1 MKALVVGTGG
11 VGQSIAAIAKRR
23 DPKGEW
29 LEKMVMADYD
39 GKRAA
44 DFVATLKDPRFVAEQ
59 IDASDVDAVA
69 ALAEKHGAD
78 ILMNLC
84 APNFNP
90 PLLQAA
96 LKAKVHYLDT
106 AMTLSEWHPTD
117 PFHKTGKKLGDD
129 EYALSPE
136 FEKIGKYALAGFGV
150 EPGMADYF
158 ARYAADH
165 LFDEI
170 DYIGIRDGSNLEI
183 PGATGISFGFS
194 VWTTIEE
201 CNNPAIVFENGDFH
215 TVEPFAELEKFWLP
229 EGIGEVEVGHVE
241 HEEVVQIGHNAD
253 KLKGVKK
260 AEFKYALGDEF
271 MAAMDVFRSINI
283 DKAEKIKVGDVM
295 VAPRDV
301 IAAAA
306 PDPNEIGKK
315 YVGKTAAGT
324 YVIGKKDGKERK
336 VYLYQVADNKDC
348 VDKYGTQVVVA
359 QTAFTPVITIELL
372 ANGSLG
378 SKPGDPK
385 SGVHNPEAFNADDLR
400 GPHAGRRVP
409 RRPPRDGVRVQARAG
424 PPGPAR
430 PGEVRPFRSPW
441 SAAGRLARGGRP
453 LSLPGGF
460 FGKPR
465 HSRRLAAGALVWSR
479 RAAHTRGTSR
489 RPQGASPEGSWR
501 PAIGAAALRP
511 PRGTNEGGPRMTHPV
526 PQSGGRH
533 RRPRLLLLLLVVG
546 LLAAGLASGLGS
558 ALAADPSASP
568 AGDKVVLH
576 VGWTNDPD
584 NLNPFIGAETSAY
597 EIWLLNYDFLT
608 GYSLDLKPTPDLATS
623 WETSSDGKTWT
634 FHLREGVK
642 WQDGEPFT
650 ADDVAFTYNYIVDNQ
665 MGALSS
671 LTTYITEAVAIDDL
685 TVEIRCSKPKAN
697 MITTWIPI
705 LPEHVWSKVSPKAAG
720 ASYQNKP
727 PIVGT
732 GPFQTVEVKKGDY
745 VRMVANPT
753 FWGQKPTIDEI
764 LFVTYQNPDTMTQDL
779 IAGTLDAAWG
789 IPSAQFAK
797 LAVRAGHRRRSP
809 TTCSRGTT
817 WR

>member
-69 ALAEKHGAD
+69 ALAEKHGVD

-150 EPGMADYF
+150 EPGMADFF

-336 VYLYQVADNKDC
+336 VYLYQVADNKEC

-372 ANGSLG
+372 AKGSLG

-385 SGVHNPEAFNADDLR
+385 SGVHNPEAFNADDYVALM
-400 GPHAGRRVP
+400 PAVRVP
-409 RRPPRDGVRVQARAG
+409 RRPARGGVRVQDRPG

-430 PGEVRPFRSPW
+430 PGEV
-441 SAAGRLARGGRP
+441 GRRI
-453 LSLPGGF
+453 
-460 FGKPR
+460 
-465 HSRRLAAGALVWSR
+465 
-479 RAAHTRGTSR
+479 RAAAPR
-489 RPQGASPEGSWR
+489 R
-501 PAIGAAALRP
+501 
-511 PRGTNEGGPRMTHPV
+511 
-526 PQSGGRH
+526 
-533 RRPRLLLLLLVVG
+533 
-546 LLAAGLASGLGS
+546 
-558 ALAADPSASP
+558 
-568 AGDKVVLH
+568 
-576 VGWTNDPD
+576 
-584 NLNPFIGAETSAY
+584 
-597 EIWLLNYDFLT
+597 
-608 GYSLDLKPTPDLATS
+608 
-623 WETSSDGKTWT
+623 
-634 FHLREGVK
+634 
-642 WQDGEPFT
+642 
-650 ADDVAFTYNYIVDNQ
+650 
-665 MGALSS
+665 
-671 LTTYITEAVAIDDL
+671 
-685 TVEIRCSKPKAN
+685 
-697 MITTWIPI
+697 
-705 LPEHVWSKVSPKAAG
+705 
-720 ASYQNKP
+720 
-727 PIVGT
+727 
-732 GPFQTVEVKKGDY
+732 
-745 VRMVANPT
+745 
-753 FWGQKPTIDEI
+753 
-764 LFVTYQNPDTMTQDL
+764 
-779 IAGTLDAAWG
+779 
-789 IPSAQFAK
+789 
-797 LAVRAGHRRRSP
+797 RRRSP
-809 TTCSRGTT
+809 GLRKRPVASREAAGRFAFRPQRP
-817 WR
+817 WLAAARVGEPRPAAAALPIVRRALARPALYAG